1 MATSAELLIQRRDA
15 ICAELAAL
23 SSSTAGGKPNSSGG
37 GDMVHVDHQGYKRSL
52 YEPVHGSPSSRRARR
67 QPPQNASGTASSSH
81 RL

>member
-37 GDMVHVDHQGYKRSL
+37 GDMVHVDHHGYKRSL
-52 YEPVHGSPSSRRARR
+52 YAELREI
-67 QPPQNASGTASSSH
+67 NATLAAIEGPTISETYGAI
-81 RL
+81 

>member
-52 YEPVHGSPSSRRARR
+52 YEELREI
-67 QPPQNASGTASSSH
+67 NATLAAIEGPTISETYGAI
-81 RL
+81 

>member
-52 YEPVHGSPSSRRARR
+52 YEELREI
-67 QPPQNASGTASSSH
+67 NATLAAIEGATISETYGAI
-81 RL
+81 